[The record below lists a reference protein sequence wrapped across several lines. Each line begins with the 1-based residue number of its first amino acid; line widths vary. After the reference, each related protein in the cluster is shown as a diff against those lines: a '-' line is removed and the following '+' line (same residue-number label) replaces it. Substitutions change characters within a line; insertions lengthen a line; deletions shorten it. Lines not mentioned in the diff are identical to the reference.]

1 MITIKL
7 HTKLVLGILLL
18 SALTAN
24 LSCSSVPKGD
34 GEQHTKS
41 PQPIPIYTYT
51 ILNTYIHE
59 NDAYTQGLAL
69 ENGVLYEGTGLYG
82 ESSLRKVELETG
94 SVLQI
99 HRLPSAYFGEGITIL
114 GDTIIQLTWRSN
126 RGFVYDRA
134 SFEILQEFTYAT
146 EGWGITHDGKRL
158 IMSDGTSILYF
169 LDPDTFTVTGH
180 VQIYE
185 DNLPVI
191 NLNELEYVRGYVY
204 ANVWPTDNV
213 AIIDPDNGHVVG
225 WIDLSGLFSPQT
237 DGVSGNVLNGIAY
250 DTENDRLFVTGKLWS
265 TLFEIQLV
273 LKD

>member
-7 HTKLVLGILLL
+7 HTRLVLGILLL
-18 SALTAN
+18 AALTAS
-24 LSCSSVPKGD
+24 LSCSSVPKVD

-51 ILNTYIHE
+51 ILNTYIHD

-126 RGFVYDRA
+126 RGFIYDRA
-134 SFEILQEFTYAT
+134 SFEILQEFTYTT

-169 LDPDTFTVTGH
+169 LDPNTFTVTGH
-180 VQIYE
+180 VQVYE

-204 ANVWPTDNV
+204 ANAWPTDNV
-213 AIIDPDNGHVVG
+213 AIIDPDSGHVVG

-250 DTENDRLFVTGKLWS
+250 DTKNDRLFVTGKLWS